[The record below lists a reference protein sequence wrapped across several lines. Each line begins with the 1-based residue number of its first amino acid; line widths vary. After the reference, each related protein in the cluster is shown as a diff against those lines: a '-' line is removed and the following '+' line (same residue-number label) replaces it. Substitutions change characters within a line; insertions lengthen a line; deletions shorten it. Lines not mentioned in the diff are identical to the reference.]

1 MTTWLSKWWNS
12 YKYRFVPWIAFNV
25 KPSTASTPSSIK
37 TEEAFHNHHEQRPK
51 DTIVQVPVHHL
62 KRSEEGKLI
71 DDARLVS
78 MLTQYLST
86 CRRLDNWSHHHGN
99 NKDLL
104 EQVSLFNR
112 DAMKD
117 HLGFFVERRKSMVS
131 PDAGTGVFAVGD
143 VPSGSLVGLYCGTLY
158 MPTEPLFFPSLGN
171 KYIFR
176 CIDGVHVDGNDRWI
190 SKSIFKSCAAR
201 DKLDF
206 DTPCCDTSWMS
217 PFPINPLSVGQY
229 VNNQS
234 HSKRNNVI
242 YQECR
247 VTLATED
254 TTDAD
259 HNNHARLGKELF
271 RFLPNVWCDPVN
283 CRWPLTL
290 RLVPL
295 IATRHISDGE
305 ELLSSYFTVI
315 EDETMKPS

>member
-25 KPSTASTPSSIK
+25 KPNTSSSSK
-37 TEEAFHNHHEQRPK
+37 APNVVEEPLHGPNHHRGN
-51 DTIVQVPVHHL
+51 IQVPVHHL
-62 KRSEEGKLI
+62 KRSEERRLI
-71 DDARLVS
+71 DDDRLANI
-78 MLTQYLST
+78 LTHYLST
-86 CRRLDNWSHHHGN
+86 CRRLDNWDRRSHE
-99 NKDLL
+99 KDL

-117 HLGFFVERRKSMVS
+117 HLGFFVEKRKSQVS
-131 PDAGTGVFAVGD
+131 PDAGTGVFAAGD
-143 VPSGSLVGLYCGTLY
+143 IPLGSIVGLYCGTLY

-176 CIDGVHVDGNDRWI
+176 CIDGVHVDGNDQWI

-206 DTPCCDTSWMS
+206 DTPCCDTSWMT
-217 PFPINPLSVGQY
+217 PFPINPLNVGQY
-229 VNNQS
+229 MNNQS
-234 HSKRNNVI
+234 LSQKNNVI

-254 TTDAD
+254 DNDNGQMHT
-259 HNNHARLGKELF
+259 RLHKDLF
-271 RFLPNVWCDPVN
+271 RFLPNVWSDPVN
-283 CRWPLTL
+283 CKWPLTL

-295 IATRHISDGE
+295 IATRNISDGE

-315 EDETMKPS
+315 QDETTNTLMNGNK